1 MPLSKKEV
9 QHIANLSNLHLSNE
23 MIEKYRVQMDSVLD
37 YVQKLNEINTDNI
50 AELQH
55 TQDVINVFR
64 EDVPVDCDSKTKK
77 AIIENFSHRK
87 GDLLEV
93 QAVFDDTEK

>member
-9 QHIANLSNLHLSNE
+9 QHIANLSNLHLSDE

-37 YVQKLNEINTDNI
+37 YVQKLNEIDTEDVS
-50 AELQH
+50 ELQH
-55 TQDVINVFR
+55 AQDVNNVFR
-64 EDVPVDCDSKTKK
+64 EDVPSDCDSKTKE
-77 AIIENFSHRK
+77 AIIKNFSHKK

-93 QAVFDDTEK
+93 QAVFDYTEK